1 VDDEECH
8 LNKNTVTSILH
19 PIRSCIPRVWKSSSP
34 STGGLCF
41 HLIFYLFFHVMTPH
55 TSTWYSWY
63 YHTPNTHEYEISSK
77 TNSQIVDARRSFL
90 RGAFFRLASLS
101 LYYRYLGKVIP
112 LHSCFIFRDD
122 DDDDHDDNNRTRTIF
137 RDTSHRYATILPV
150 SKINRKS

>member
-77 TNSQIVDARRSFL
+77 TNSQIVDARRSFARSIL
-90 RGAFFRLASLS
+90 SIGFFVTLLPLSREGNSASLVFHFQRRRRRRPRRQQQNTNNLS
-101 LYYRYLGKVIP
+101 RHIASIRNNPSGK
-112 LHSCFIFRDD
+112 
-122 DDDDHDDNNRTRTIF
+122 
-137 RDTSHRYATILPV
+137 
-150 SKINRKS
+150 